1 MKKITDKAGI
11 IVLLYH
17 TANQNNYK
25 YLFEN
30 LCNKDMYF
38 IFCEAVQ
45 VNFYQNI
52 NKNFLDRT

>member
-1 MKKITDKAGI
+1 MKRIKDKAGI

-25 YLFEN
+25 HLFKN
-30 LCNKDMYF
+30 LCNKDIHF
-38 IFCEAVQ
+38 IFCEVVQ